1 MSESAQGTRYM
12 VGNLRFSRSF
22 GEDSGVYLA

>member
-1 MSESAQGTRYM
+1 MSESAHGTRYM

-22 GEDSGVYLA
+22 GDSGVYLA

>member
-1 MSESAQGTRYM
+1 MNVSAHGRRYM

-22 GEDSGVYLA
+22 GEDSGVYLT

>member
-1 MSESAQGTRYM
+1 MNGSAHGTRYM

-22 GEDSGVYLA
+22 KEDSGVYLT

>member
-1 MSESAQGTRYM
+1 MNGSAHGTKYM

-22 GEDSGVYLA
+22 GEDSGVYLT

>member
-1 MSESAQGTRYM
+1 MNESAHGTRYM

-22 GEDSGVYLA
+22 GEDSGLYLT

>member
-1 MSESAQGTRYM
+1 MNVYAHGTKYM

-22 GEDSGVYLA
+22 GEDSGVYLT